1 MSSRSRSALLV
12 VFVDALGP
20 AQAPLLD
27 GPSVGVGHVASL
39 RGVLGYSSGAIPTI
53 LTGAPP
59 SRHGRM
65 CLFARAQNDSPLA
78 PLRWLGLV
86 PRALHER
93 ASVRRLL
100 GRAFAASRGY
110 DGYFALHRIPPAAF
124 ASLDVPEREDLF
136 QSPTIGG
143 VPTFLARAR
152 EAGLR
157 VTVSDW
163 RAAERD
169 RVRSIEAAPDAD
181 LSFLYLSGLDAT
193 LHRDGLAGDAAKA
206 WAVEARRWIARARM
220 ALARGARR
228 RDVSVL
234 IVGDHGM
241 ADVTRVVDPRPT
253 MRALASAVRDRFVFV
268 DSTMLRVHAAE
279 ASDEVR
285 KILEALPGQV
295 LDMSDLAQRE
305 APPDGAYGDLVAL
318 LPEGTIF
325 SPSWVGGRVRGM
337 HGYDRSS
344 ASANAAL
351 LADAPIPGSVT
362 RLEDVS
368 ALVAQRLDLPVAEAA

>member
-78 PLRWLGLV
+78 P
-86 PRALHER
+86 
-93 ASVRRLL
+93 L

-351 LADAPIPGSVT
+351 LADAPIPDSVT